1 MTVFAIFFSCPC
13 LSASV
18 RANIIDRIRD
28 DNDGRHRRYG
38 SPTRRRWY
46 RFTLGHIFDSLIR
59 FLLYS
64 GLFTS
69 TRILVYRT
77 RHHLSPFNTFHV
89 PSSYPLLD
97 HKFECCLMG
106 NSRGP
111 SEKDQKGSFKFHL
124 LHIQIFLSFIRIST
138 LELSNL
144 C

>member
-1 MTVFAIFFSCPC
+1 MTVFAILFFFFSCPC

-18 RANIIDRIRD
+18 RADIIDRIRD

-38 SPTRRRWY
+38 SPARRRRY

-77 RHHLSPFNTFHV
+77 WYHLSPFDTFHV
-89 PSSYPLLD
+89 PSSYPLFD

-106 NSRGP
+106 NSRSP
-111 SEKDQKGSFKFHL
+111 SEKDQKGSFKIHL
-124 LHIQIFLSFIRIST
+124 LFKFFFLLFAFQH
-138 LELSNL
+138 
-144 C
+144 